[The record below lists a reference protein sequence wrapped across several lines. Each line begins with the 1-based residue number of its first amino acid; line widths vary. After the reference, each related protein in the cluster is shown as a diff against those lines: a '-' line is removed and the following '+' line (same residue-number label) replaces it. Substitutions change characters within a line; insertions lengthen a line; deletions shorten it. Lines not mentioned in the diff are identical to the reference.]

1 MAVTYT
7 APQYDDKKYREG
19 INTDYYTQAIENY
32 KQQAEQNRATQLG
45 EAQKTQQSA
54 LRQAYITRVQNQQ
67 KLNQSLAQ
75 HGIRGGATETANL
88 GLANQYGQERGVA
101 NTNYTNSVNEI
112 NKNIDQ
118 NSRDYQSDMDSR
130 AEEYR
135 QNQANA
141 RWQADREDSL
151 NEYNSELEYWNNYY
165 TDFYSGYS
173 NKNANKAY
181 KDLKN
186 KLAKATSDS
195 QKRQIEMAI
204 RGVKARLGAIA
215 NK

>member
-7 APQYDDKKYREG
+7 APQYDEKKYREG
-19 INTDYYTQAIENY
+19 INTDYYTQATENY

-54 LRQAYITRVQNQQ
+54 LRQAYITRAQNQQ
-67 KLNQSLAQ
+67 KLNQNLAQ
-75 HGIRGGATETANL
+75 RGIRGGATETANL

-112 NKNIDQ
+112 NKNMDQ
-118 NSRDYQSDMDSR
+118 NIRDYQSDMDSR

-135 QNQANA
+135 QNMAQA

-151 NEYNSELEYWNNYY
+151 NQYNSELEYWNNYY

-173 NKNANKAY
+173 KKNANKAY

-186 KLAKATSDS
+186 ELAKATSDS

>member
-7 APQYDDKKYREG
+7 APQYDEEKYRKG
-19 INTDYYTQAIENY
+19 IDTSYYDKATENY
-32 KQQAEQNRATQLG
+32 RQQAEQQRATQLG
-45 EAQKTQQSA
+45 EAQKTQASA
-54 LRQAYITRVQNQQ
+54 LKQAYINRVQNQQ
-67 KLNQSLAQ
+67 KLNQNLAMS
-75 HGIRGGATETANL
+75 GIRGGATETSNL
-88 GLANQYGQERGVA
+88 KLANQYGTERGVA
-101 NTNYTNSVNEI
+101 NTNYSNSVNEI
-112 NKNIDQ
+112 NKNVDQ
-118 NSRDYQSDMDSR
+118 NIRDYQSDMDSR

-135 QNQANA
+135 QNMAQA

-151 NEYNSELEYWNNYY
+151 NQYNSELEYWNNYY

-173 NKNANKAY
+173 KKNANNAY
-181 KDLKN
+181 KELKN
-186 KLAKATSDS
+186 KLAKATTDS

>member
-19 INTDYYTQAIENY
+19 INTDYYTQATENY

-67 KLNQSLAQ
+67 KLNQNLAQ
-75 HGIRGGATETANL
+75 QGIRGGATETANL

-151 NEYNSELEYWNNYY
+151 NQYNSELEYWNNYY
-165 TDFYSGYS
+165 TDFYSGHS
-173 NKNANKAY
+173 KKNANKAY
-181 KDLKN
+181 KELKA
-186 KLAKATSDS
+186 KLAEATSDS

>member
-7 APQYDDKKYREG
+7 APQYDEKKYREG
-19 INTDYYTQAIENY
+19 INTDYYTQATENY

-54 LRQAYITRVQNQQ
+54 LRQAYITRAQNQQ
-67 KLNQSLAQ
+67 KLNQNLAQ
-75 HGIRGGATETANL
+75 RGIRGGATETANL

-112 NKNIDQ
+112 NKNMDQ
-118 NSRDYQSDMDSR
+118 NIRDYQSDMDSR

-173 NKNANKAY
+173 KKNANKAY

-186 KLAKATSDS
+186 ELAKATSDS

>member
-19 INTDYYTQAIENY
+19 INTDYYTQATENY

-54 LRQAYITRVQNQQ
+54 LRQAYLTRAQNQQ
-67 KLNQSLAQ
+67 KLNQNLAQ
-75 HGIRGGATETANL
+75 RGIRGGATETANL

-112 NKNIDQ
+112 NKNMDQ
-118 NSRDYQSDMDSR
+118 NIRDYQSDMDSR

-173 NKNANKAY
+173 KKNANKAY

-186 KLAKATSDS
+186 ELAKATSDS
-195 QKRQIEMAI
+195 QIRQLQMAI

>member
-19 INTDYYTQAIENY
+19 INTDFYDKATENY
-32 KQQAEQNRATQLG
+32 RQQAEQQRATQLG
-45 EAQKTQQSA
+45 EAQKTQASA
-54 LRQAYITRVQNQQ
+54 LKQAYINRVQNQQ
-67 KLNQSLAQ
+67 KLNQNLAMS
-75 HGIRGGATETANL
+75 GIRGGATETSNL
-88 GLANQYGQERGVA
+88 KLANQYGTERGVA
-101 NTNYTNSVNEI
+101 NTNYANSVNEI
-112 NKNIDQ
+112 NKNVDQ
-118 NSRDYQSDMDSR
+118 NIRDYQSDMDSR

-135 QNQANA
+135 QNMAQA

-151 NEYNSELEYWNNYY
+151 NQYNSELEYWNNYY

-173 NKNANKAY
+173 KKNANNAY
-181 KDLKN
+181 KELKS
-186 KLAKATSDS
+186 KLAKATTDS

>member
-45 EAQKTQQSA
+45 EAQKTQASA
-54 LRQAYITRVQNQQ
+54 LRQAYITRLQNQQ
-67 KLNQSLAQ
+67 KLNQNLAQ
-75 HGIRGGATETANL
+75 QGIRGGATETANL

-151 NEYNSELEYWNNYY
+151 NQYNSELEYWNNYY

-173 NKNANKAY
+173 KKSANKAY